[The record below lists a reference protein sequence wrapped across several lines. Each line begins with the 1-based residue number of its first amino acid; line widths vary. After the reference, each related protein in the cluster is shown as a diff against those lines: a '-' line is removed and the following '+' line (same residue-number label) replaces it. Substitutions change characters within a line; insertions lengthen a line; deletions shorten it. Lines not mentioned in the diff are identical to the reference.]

1 MGMPIETVRTISPPP
16 AVSIAR
22 RPRRSAAA
30 ALALA
35 AAAAIIAVIA
45 ASGGGSSASPW
56 QQTFEA
62 TDGPH
67 VVVSALPGAD
77 LAPLR
82 TLPGLEAASGPFPVV
97 DTSLRYRGRE
107 IGTRLEGRS
116 AAGTAV
122 DHPLLVSGGW
132 ARSGTIVLEQDTARA
147 LRVPVRARVIVA
159 TARGRAR
166 LAVSGVAETAAPFRS
181 SGTARGLGYV
191 VPGTLAGVAPKVT
204 YGSTML
210 LRLADPERAGKY
222 VDWIRQR
229 YPGGQVKVSEPSP
242 SR

>member
-1 MGMPIETVRTISPPP
+1 V
-16 AVSIAR
+16 
-22 RPRRSAAA
+22 
-30 ALALA
+30 LALA
-35 AAAAIIAVIA
+35 AAAAVAVVIA
-45 ASGGGSSASPW
+45 TSGGSSAGPW
-56 QQTFEA
+56 QQTFDA

-77 LAPLR
+77 LTPLR
-82 TLPGLEAASGPFPVV
+82 ALPGLEAASGPFPVV

-107 IGTRLEGRS
+107 IGTRLEGRPS
-116 AAGTAV
+116 AGTAV
-122 DHPLLVSGGW
+122 DHPVLVSGGW
-132 ARSGTIVLEQDTARA
+132 AHRGTVVLEQGTARA
-147 LRVPVRARVIVA
+147 LGVAAGARVTVA

-166 LAVSGVAETAAPFRS
+166 LTVSGVAETAAPSRS

-229 YPGGQVKVSEPSP
+229 YPGGQVAVAEPSP

>member
-1 MGMPIETVRTISPPP
+1 M
-16 AVSIAR
+16 
-22 RPRRSAAA
+22 
-30 ALALA
+30 LALA
-35 AAAAIIAVIA
+35 AAAAITVVIT
-45 ASGGGSSASPW
+45 ASGGGSSAGPW
-56 QQTFEA
+56 QQTFDA

-77 LAPLR
+77 LTPLR
-82 TLPGLEAASGPFPVV
+82 ALPGLAAASGPFPVV

-107 IGTRLEGRS
+107 IGTRLEGRP
-116 AAGTAV
+116 AANTAV
-122 DHPLLVSGGW
+122 DHPLLVSGRW
-132 ARSGTIVLEQDTARA
+132 ARRGTIVLERSTARA
-147 LRVPVRARVIVA
+147 LGVPVGAHVIVA

-166 LAVSGVAETAAPFRS
+166 LTVGGVAETSAPSRS

-191 VPGTLAGVAPKVT
+191 VPGTLTGVAPKAT

-222 VDWIRQR
+222 ADWIRQR
-229 YPGGQVKVSEPSP
+229 YPGGQVTVAEPSP